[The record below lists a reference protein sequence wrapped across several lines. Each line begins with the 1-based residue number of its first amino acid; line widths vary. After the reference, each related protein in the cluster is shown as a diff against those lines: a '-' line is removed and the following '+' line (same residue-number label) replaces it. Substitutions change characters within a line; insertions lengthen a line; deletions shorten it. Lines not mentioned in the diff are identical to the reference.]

1 MTRKWL
7 YFFLVT
13 IDIMVTSLS
22 LIIAVYIRF
31 DGVVPYNYL
40 NYAVINLPVLIVIR
54 LICFYFINLYNRI
67 WRYASIR
74 ELSAVVT
81 SVLLSSVLFFLY
93 CYVSGNTYGIPRG
106 VHVIAAFLTIMG
118 VGVSRLFVRIMS
130 YYRYD
135 VFGRYGS
142 ASRDETNNVLIIG
155 AGDAGAMVAKEFS
168 NNKNSHNRLV
178 GFIDDD
184 PNKMG
189 MSMFGAKIL
198 GDRSKIREVTEKFA
212 IDEIIIAMPSVEG
225 VEMREILALCETDK
239 VNCKIKTVPGLY
251 DLIEDKFTLSQLRP
265 VEVEDLL
272 RRKKVDFDK
281 EDVARYLE
289 GKIVLV
295 TGAGGSIG
303 SEMCRQI
310 ANMSPKTLVLLGR
323 GENSIYEIENEL
335 RRKFPNLDIAP
346 VIADI
351 KDEER
356 INDVFAQYKPN
367 VVFHAAAHKH
377 VPLMEVQPVEAVRN
391 NIKGT
396 TVIAKAANDNGAERF
411 IMISTDKAINPTSV
425 MGATKRVAEMI
436 ISTFGPDGDTIF
448 AAVRFGNVLGS
459 RGSVVPLFKKQI
471 EDGGPVTVTHPDM
484 KRYFMTIPE
493 ASQLVLQ
500 AGAFANGGEIFVL
513 DMGEPVKIYDLV
525 VDLIKLT
532 GYKPNEDIEIKFTG
546 LRPGEKLFEELLSS
560 DEGNTVTKHE
570 KIFIADMQKADKE
583 RLAGQLKTLMKL
595 KDADA
600 IVNTLCEIVST
611 YSPNRL
617 KRNI

>member
-7 YFFLVT
+7 YFFLVA

-22 LIIAVYIRF
+22 MILAVYIRF
-31 DGVVPYNYL
+31 DGMVPYRFL
-40 NYAVINLPVLIVIR
+40 DYAVTSLPILIVIR
-54 LICFYFINLYNRI
+54 LCCFYFINLYNRI

-74 ELSAVVT
+74 ELTAIVAAV
-81 SVLLSSVLFFLY
+81 SLSSVLFFFY
-93 CYVSGNTYGIPRG
+93 CHLTGNTYGIPRG
-106 VHVIAAFLTIMG
+106 VHAIAAFLTIMG

-135 VFGRYGS
+135 VLGKYGNHE
-142 ASRDETNNVLIIG
+142 DVNNILIIG
-155 AGDAGAMVAKEFS
+155 AGDAGAMVAKEFF
-168 NNKNSHNRLV
+168 NHQNSQNRLV

-184 PNKMG
+184 PNKIG

-198 GDRSKIREVTEKFA
+198 GNRNKIREITEKFA

-225 VEMREILALCETDK
+225 REFREILALCENEK
-239 VNCKIKTVPGLY
+239 ISARIKTVPGLY
-251 DLIEDKFTLSQLRP
+251 DIIDDKFTLSQLRS

-281 EDVARYLE
+281 EEVARYLK
-289 GKIVLV
+289 GKIVIV

-303 SEMCRQI
+303 SEICRQI
-310 ANMSPKTLVLLGR
+310 AHMSPQRLLLLGR

-335 RRKFPNLDIAP
+335 KRKFPGLETLPI
-346 VIADI
+346 IADV
-351 KDEER
+351 KDEDR
-356 INDVFAQYKPN
+356 INDIFSEYKPQ

-377 VPLMEVQPVEAVRN
+377 VPLMEAQPIEAVHN
-391 NIKGT
+391 NIRGT
-396 TVIAKAANDNGAERF
+396 MVVARAAKKNRAERF

-436 ISTFGPDGDTIF
+436 VSSLSQSGSTVF

-471 EDGGPVTVTHPDM
+471 EEGGPVTVTHPEM

-560 DEGNTVTKHE
+560 DEGNGVTKHE
-570 KIFIADMQKADKE
+570 KIFVANLQKGDHE
-583 RLAGQLKTLMKL
+583 KL
-595 KDADA
+595 SEQIKVLLETKDTGE
-600 IVNTLCEIVST
+600 IIHSLCEIVKT
-611 YSPNRL
+611 YSPNR
-617 KRNI
+617 